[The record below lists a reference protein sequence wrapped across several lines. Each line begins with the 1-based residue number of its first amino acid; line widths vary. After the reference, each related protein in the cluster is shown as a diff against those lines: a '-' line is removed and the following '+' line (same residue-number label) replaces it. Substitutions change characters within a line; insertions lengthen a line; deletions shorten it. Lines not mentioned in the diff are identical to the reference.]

1 MYLSCSIAY
10 ILHLKLFYDIDH
22 VFITFSGLS
31 NLNMFIVVKT
41 FPGLT
46 NMVGDSGTFWLYSS
60 FCFVMILYTL
70 VWIPETKGR
79 SLQDIEQYFN
89 YKENLHVTPYATPV
103 STPNTVKKGLNPAY
117 QAGIQFTL

>member
-1 MYLSCSIAY
+1 MSWRSSQKFHRRVVYMFSL
-10 ILHLKLFYDIDH
+10 L
-22 VFITFSGLS
+22 FSGLS

-46 NMVGDSGTFWLYSS
+46 NMVGDSGTFWLYSA

-103 STPNTVKKGLNPAY
+103 STPNTVKRSLNPY
-117 QAGIQFTL
+117 QAGLQFTL